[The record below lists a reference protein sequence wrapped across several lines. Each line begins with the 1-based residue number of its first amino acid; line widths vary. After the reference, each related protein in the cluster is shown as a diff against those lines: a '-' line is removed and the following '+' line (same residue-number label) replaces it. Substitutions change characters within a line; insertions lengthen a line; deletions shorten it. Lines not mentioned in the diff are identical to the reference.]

1 MPIGAT
7 IAGVASVGSALIGS
21 SAAKSAADA
30 QATAQGNALTAQNA
44 NFKSALDFQKSA
56 FDTAKGAINPYVDA
70 GKSVLP
76 TLQQLLTPGASQTD
90 VLSQLPGFK
99 FQSEYGTMATTNALA
114 ARGLGGS
121 GGALTRGI
129 SDYNQGLAGTSFQS
143 LVDAMQRYGNMGASA
158 AGTLASAAGQ
168 AGANVG
174 GLTANTNNTIGT
186 TYGNIGNANA
196 AGILGSSNALQ
207 GGLNGVGNS
216 TTNALMLSK
225 LLPGGGNEAFGG
237 DANGIYGGS
246 SSSPL
251 AGLTAADYGPGF

>member
-21 SAAKSAADA
+21 SAAKDAASA
-30 QATAQGNALTAQNA
+30 QAAAQTNALNAQNA
-44 NFKSALDFQKSA
+44 NFNSALDFQKSA
-56 FDTAKGAINPYVDA
+56 FGTAKDALNPYVQSGA
-70 GKSVLP
+70 SVLP
-76 TLQQLLTPGASQTD
+76 TLQKLLTPGQSQTD
-90 VLSQLPGFK
+90 VLSQLPGFQ
-99 FQSEYGTMATTNALA
+99 FQSQYGTMATTNALA

-143 LVDAMQRYGNMGASA
+143 LVNALQAYGNMGTSAGGALASA
-158 AGTLASAAGQ
+158 AGT

-174 GLTANTNNTIGT
+174 NLTANTNNTIGT
-186 TYGNIGNANA
+186 TQTNIGNANA

-216 TTNALMLSK
+216 TVNALMLSK
-225 LLPGGGNEAFGG
+225 ILGGGGSAGG
-237 DANGIYGGS
+237 GGGIYGS
-246 SSSPL
+246 SAPAGFNPNALSSL
-251 AGLTAADYGPGF
+251 Y